1 MSEAARGDDGGEGD
15 HGVVAEVHE
24 ETGEDGPGA
33 RANVGED
40 NTHNNQHENEEQT
53 GKADAGKCAEGLCE
67 ERVQVAAED
76 GLLNERGDE
85 DGHAHEKDGAGAIF
99 EQILN
104 GHVLRRLNFG
114 TDQRDANGQ
123 AGTGEKVEPGI
134 GGRGFGGDE
143 LPPAERT
150 PERQVVQDGDGDVQE
165 EKDQAKQ
172 KKVRT
177 DGDLRLGDEELL
189 QFLRGEAA
197 MRGLRSEINGEAEL
211 RDDKADEGKEKED
224 EKMRPR
230 PSDAQVLGELRI
242 GVDRDS
248 SGGLRGGGADRFSR
262 WARGGGIR
270 LSGGFGGEWLW
281 IERAARVVAVRSGHL
296 FFVLRRGDFGQPESR
311 AAEKRGNSS
320 SWWPVKAYPCE
331 SGVRPPRKGAV
342 GRLTTFCVG
351 R

>member
-40 NTHNNQHENEEQT
+40 NTHNNQHENEAGGPAQLPAVHETEEQT

-177 DGDLRLGDEELL
+177 DGDLR
-189 QFLRGEAA
+189 
-197 MRGLRSEINGEAEL
+197 
-211 RDDKADEGKEKED
+211 DDKADEGKEKED

-270 LSGGFGGEWLW
+270 LSGGFGEEWLW